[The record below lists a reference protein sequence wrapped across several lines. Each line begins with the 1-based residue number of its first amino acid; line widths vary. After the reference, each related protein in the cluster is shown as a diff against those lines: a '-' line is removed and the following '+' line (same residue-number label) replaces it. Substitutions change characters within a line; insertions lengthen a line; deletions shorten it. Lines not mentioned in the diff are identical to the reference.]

1 MTVQMHPAQE
11 RALDHV
17 RDKSTGSP
25 VKENYDITV
34 NFHPD
39 RKSRD
44 GLPILSAIF
53 KDQVLKS
60 QFSTGTSSGGL
71 TAYPGGDRW
80 IWESRAFGGAYDHS
94 DPGERPIYGAL
105 NYQKLGGGGSPRF
118 GSAYFRLK
126 SHVLN
131 RTTFC
136 YPDSFFTPKD
146 FATYPH
152 ISKLINL
159 AETGTL
165 DLLDNYIEAHIHGP
179 VHVKNDV
186 ESVVLDPVFK
196 NTDIERLA
204 TKLPCD
210 IEWHQ
215 GFQLHVKVVA
225 QHPEYRGLQFVEL
238 AKKLAEACILNPL
251 ILGNAVQN
259 LGYDPQDI
267 KKIWHYLARFG
278 DQNHPQKVEIAM

>member
-1 MTVQMHPAQE
+1 MAVQIDSAQE
-11 RALDHV
+11 HAINHV
-17 RDKSTGSP
+17 YNKSTGDP
-25 VKENYDITV
+25 VAENFDITV

-44 GLPILSAIF
+44 GIPILSAIL

-80 IWESRAFGGAYDHS
+80 KWESRAFGGAYDHS

-105 NYQKLGGGGSPRF
+105 NNKKLGGGGSPRF

-126 SHVLN
+126 SHILN
-131 RTTFC
+131 RATFC
-136 YPDSFFTPKD
+136 YPDSYFHPED
-146 FATYPH
+146 FATYTN
-152 ISKLINL
+152 ISHLIEL
-159 AETGTL
+159 AEAGTL

-179 VHVKNDV
+179 VHFKTDV
-186 ESVVLDPVFK
+186 EAVVLDPVFK
-196 NTDIERLA
+196 NTEVVRLA
-204 TKLPCD
+204 KKLPCD

-215 GFQLHVKVVA
+215 GFQLDVKVVE
-225 QHPEYRGLQFVEL
+225 QHPEYRGQQFVEL

-251 ILGNAVQN
+251 ILGNAVEKF
-259 LGYDPQDI
+259 GYDPQDI

-278 DQNHPQKVEIAM
+278 DQNHPH